1 ARSRPFTGAGFRAL
15 WNEDIWAI
23 YYGPN
28 YYKAFD
34 AHSVYFEVLGEH
46 GLLGFGLYIGA
57 LVSTLISLGR
67 LRRRWRDH
75 PEYGY
80 ISRYAEMTQLSLYPF
95 MLSGAFIPFAYFD
108 LYYLLVA
115 CGSMLYVL
123 SQEAGPA
130 DAAKAEAQRAEA
142 ARLAPPRR
150 RPLAPPPPRPPPPP
164 PPPPPRRTSPPIPT
178 EASTCLRRF
187 APPFAT
193 TSSS

>member
-1 ARSRPFTGAGFRAL
+1 
-15 WNEDIWAI
+15 
-23 YYGPN
+23 
-28 YYKAFD
+28 
-34 AHSVYFEVLGEH
+34 
-46 GLLGFGLYIGA
+46 GFGLYIGV

-123 SQEAGPA
+123 SQEAGRPG
-130 DAAKAEAQRAEA
+130 
-142 ARLAPPRR
+142 APTGGTPS
-150 RPLAPPPPRPPPPP
+150 PQTPPPPPPPGAPPPPP
-164 PPPPPRRTSPPIPT
+164 PPPPPHFPLDPDRGLDMFETIRNAVRHHELILSF
-178 EASTCLRRF
+178 ALRDIKARYKQT
-187 APPFAT
+187 ALGVAWAL
-193 TSSS
+193 